1 MQRGTALMKN
11 STHNSSK
18 PPSTHSSS
26 CEFAE
31 RELFWNCSQGMKP
44 QHTRRMWGFQPQG
57 RCRKSQHTTITNKL
71 HRPTLLR
78 ICRAGAI
85 LKLLAGAETA
95 AYSTYVRISATR
107 QMPKEPRSAD
117 SPTKSKKNKVFETRT
132 PYNRS
137 NLLDYLFFLS

>member
-31 RELFWNCSQGMKP
+31 RKLFWSCSQGMKP
-44 QHTRRMWGFQPQG
+44 QQLSVCEDFRHKTDAE
-57 RCRKSQHTTITNKL
+57 
-71 HRPTLLR
+71 
-78 ICRAGAI
+78 RASRHI
-85 LKLLAGAETA
+85 IK
-95 AYSTYVRISATR
+95 ISA
-107 QMPKEPRSAD
+107 PPRPANLQSKSYFEAARRGWNRSILGVCEDFRLKAD
-117 SPTKSKKNKVFETRT
+117 AERAPLCRFAPDAKKIRCSKSRT
-132 PYNRS
+132 PYNQS